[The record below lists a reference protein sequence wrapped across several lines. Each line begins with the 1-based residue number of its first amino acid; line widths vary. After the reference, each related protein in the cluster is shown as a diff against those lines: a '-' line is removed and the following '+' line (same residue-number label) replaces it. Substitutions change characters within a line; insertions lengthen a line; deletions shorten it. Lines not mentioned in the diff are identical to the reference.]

1 MRPAIRNFVFFGFI
15 LFGFIFFASF
25 FCMTTLTKLAV
36 FVPRAV
42 LDGMSLRYLVLV
54 GLILIASVGFSIVN
68 ENFYSL
74 NNIGILLRSVSVLF
88 LLSMGMTFIM
98 LTGGIDLSVGSNVAF
113 AGGVGVLTLL
123 ATGSPFLGFAACLV
137 AGMSIGLLNGIFIGQ
152 LNLSAFMVTL
162 ATFALARGLALV
174 LYDATPINVEN
185 SVFLWLGATSIQNFP
200 VVIPFVGLIFAVLA
214 VLLYKTSFGRDVYAA
229 GANKNT
235 SFVLGRRPD
244 RTLVLVYVLT
254 GLLAGLCAIITV
266 GRVSSGQPW
275 AGLYLEFDAITAVIL
290 GGTSLFGGR
299 GKLTGTI
306 LGVLLYGIIIN
317 GLILTGTNPFLQ
329 GLIKGLILLGVV
341 LLDTVIQ
348 RRSAP

>member
-1 MRPAIRNFVFFGFI
+1 MG
-15 LFGFIFFASF
+15 
-25 FCMTTLTKLAV
+25 
-36 FVPRAV
+36 
-42 LDGMSLRYLVLV
+42 LRYLVLV
-54 GLILIASVGFSIVN
+54 GLILIASIGFSIAN

-74 NNIGILLRSVSVLF
+74 TNIGILLRSVSVLF

-113 AGGVGVLTLL
+113 SGGVGVLTLL
-123 ATGSPFLGFAACLV
+123 TTGSPVLGFLACVLG
-137 AGMSIGLLNGIFIGQ
+137 GMAIGLLNGVFIGY
-152 LNLSAFMVTL
+152 LKLSAFMVTL

-185 SVFLWLGATSIQNFP
+185 PVFLWLGATSIGNFP
-200 VVIPFVGLIFAVLA
+200 IVVPFVALVFVVLS
-214 VLLYKTSFGRDVYAA
+214 VILYRTTFGRDVYAA
-229 GANKNT
+229 GSNFNT
-235 SFVLGRRPD
+235 SYVLGRSPD

-254 GLLAGLCAIITV
+254 GALAGLSAIITI

-299 GKLTGTI
+299 GKLLGTI

-329 GLIKGLILLGVV
+329 SLIKGMILLGVV
-341 LLDTVIQ
+341 LLDTWTQ
-348 RRSAP
+348 RRSAQ

>member
-1 MRPAIRNFVFFGFI
+1 MRVTSPAENKAAGSGT
-15 LFGFIFFASF
+15 LF
-25 FCMTTLTKLAV
+25 
-36 FVPRAV
+36 
-42 LDGMSLRYLVLV
+42 DGMGLRYLVLV
-54 GLILIASVGFSIVN
+54 GLILIASIGFSIAN

-74 NNIGILLRSVSVLF
+74 TNIGILLRSVSVLF

-113 AGGVGVLTLL
+113 SGGVGVLTLL
-123 ATGSPFLGFAACLV
+123 TTGSPVLGFLACVLG
-137 AGMSIGLLNGIFIGQ
+137 GMAIGLLNGVFIGY
-152 LNLSAFMVTL
+152 LKLSAFMVTL

-185 SVFLWLGATSIQNFP
+185 PVFLWLGATSIGNFP
-200 VVIPFVGLIFAVLA
+200 IVVPFVALVFVVLS
-214 VLLYKTSFGRDVYAA
+214 VILYRTTFGRDVYAA
-229 GANKNT
+229 GSNFNT
-235 SFVLGRRPD
+235 SYVLGRSPD

-254 GLLAGLCAIITV
+254 GALAGLSAIITI

-299 GKLTGTI
+299 GKLLGTI

-329 GLIKGLILLGVV
+329 SLIKGMILLGVV
-341 LLDTVIQ
+341 LLDTWTQ
-348 RRSAP
+348 RRSAQ